1 MVKAGGSVGL
11 SIEVILIA
19 SLGVSAV
26 SLIVN
31 ANYTGWDA
39 TSTLLFQSVMVI
51 IIAVA
56 FIILILARAG
66 YKIQM

>member
-1 MVKAGGSVGL
+1 MAKGGAVGL

-31 ANYTGWDA
+31 ANYTSWDA
-39 TSTLLFQSVMVI
+39 TSKLLFQSIMVI

-66 YKIQM
+66 YKVEM